1 MGNNWMVRAG
11 RGGIHSEDFEKG
23 YVAIGWSQLGDL
35 THYKSDTDL
44 REKYL
49 EIYGNDKPA
58 ATANA
63 IAMILKFRDQ
73 IKVDDFIVSYNPETR
88 NYLIGQDKGEYQHKA
103 GVVGDYHNLRRVGWL
118 GAVQRDS
125 LSQKSRNSLGS
136 TLTLFS
142 VKQDVMNEFLAVLE
156 GKPANVAEQQA
167 GGEGSGVISLDN
179 EVAQLKDETV
189 AQSHELIKDKIV
201 ALSPDEMEELVAS
214 ILRAMGYKAKV
225 SPKGPDRGVDVIA
238 SPDGL
243 GLTKPRIKAE
253 VKHRKGNSMGAPDIR
268 GFIGALRE
276 GDSGL
281 FISTGGFT
289 REARYEAERATIPLT
304 LVDLD
309 DLADLIVGHYEKFDL
324 EGRALVPLVR
334 IYWPVD

>member
-1 MGNNWMVRAG
+1 MSNNWMIRAG
-11 RGGIHSEDFEKG
+11 RGGVYIEDFEKG
-23 YVAIGWSQLGDL
+23 YAAIGWSQLGDL
-35 THYKSDTDL
+35 TQYSTSASL
-44 REKYL
+44 RQEYI
-49 EIYGNDKPA
+49 EIYGNDKPS

-63 IAMILKFRDQ
+63 VAMILKFRDQ
-73 IKVDDFIVSYNPETR
+73 ITAGDHIVTYNPETR
-88 NYLIGQDKGEYQHKA
+88 EYLLGIDQGEYQYQPDT
-103 GVVGDYHNLRRVGWL
+103 VGDYANLRKVEWL
-118 GAVQRDS
+118 GKVSRDQ
-125 LSQKSRNSLGS
+125 LPQKAKNSLGS

-142 VKQDVMNEFLAVLE
+142 ISQEIIDVFTAVLE
-156 GKPANVAEQQA
+156 GKAPSPLVN
-167 GGEGSGVISLDN
+167 DTD
-179 EVAQLKDETV
+179 EVETEVEQLKDETV

-201 ALSPDEMEELVAS
+201 ALLPDEMEELVAS

-243 GLTKPRIKAE
+243 GLTQPRIKAE
-253 VKHRKGNSMGAPDIR
+253 VKHRNGSMGAPAIR
-268 GFIGALRE
+268 SFIGALRE

-289 REARYEAERATIPLT
+289 REARYEAERSSIQLT

-309 DLADLIVGHYEKFDL
+309 DLADLIVSHYESIDL

-334 IYWPVD
+334 IYWPVS

>member
-1 MGNNWMVRAG
+1 MPNNWMVRAG
-11 RGGIHSEDFEKG
+11 RGGIYSEDFAKG

-35 THYKSDTDL
+35 THYKSDLEL
-44 REKYL
+44 REKYF
-49 EIYGNDKPA
+49 EIYGNEKPA

-73 IKVDDFIVSYNPETR
+73 IKADDFIVSYNPETR
-88 NYLIGQDKGEYQHKA
+88 NYLIGRDKGEYKHEA
-103 GVVGDYHNLRRVGWL
+103 GVVGDYHNLRSVNWL

-142 VKQDVMNEFLAVLE
+142 LKQDVMNEFLAVLE
-156 GKPANVAEQQA
+156 GKPAGIERQA
-167 GGEGSGVISLDN
+167 DGGNGALSLEN
-179 EVAQLKDETV
+179 EVTQLKDETV

-201 ALSPDEMEELVAS
+201 ALSADEMEELVAS

-243 GLTKPRIKAE
+243 GLTQPRIKAE
-253 VKHRKGNSMGAPDIR
+253 VKHRKGTSMGAPDIR